1 MTPTRPPFDRDHLPP
16 GIDPP
21 GPQDPEA
28 LGRYR
33 VVGRIGAGGMG
44 AVYAGVDEAG
54 GCAAVKVIHPQF
66 AADAVFLA
74 RFAREVDLVSRVRG
88 TCTATFYDA
97 DVRAGTPWLATEY
110 VRGLPLRGHVRE
122 HGVLTDGVLLALA
135 VGLAEGLAAIHAA
148 GVVHRDLKPGNVI
161 MSPAGPKVL
170 DFGIA
175 RTVDGTALT
184 KTGGLVGTPGWA
196 APELFE
202 GVQAT
207 DRSDMF
213 AWGGMVAFA
222 ATGRNPFGT
231 GGADVLIHRTRREE
245 PDLDG
250 VPPEL
255 MDLVRRALDKDPDRR
270 PTAERALTE
279 LTSRWNAT
287 RVQPLPHDLPA
298 HDQTSPPT
306 AGFGPA
312 QATEIVP
319 ALLATEWRGITAPEP
334 RRVRRSRR
342 GPVIAV
348 TATAAALVAALV
360 AVWLVVDP
368 SIPGADDPSA
378 AGSDGGGDAA
388 GGEDA
393 GGGENGSGG
402 GEVTVEDGPARVE
415 QARRLA
421 LDATGFE
428 AFLGAT
434 TGGGEG
440 SESYELYWYEEDPQ
454 PVYLQSPEFPGPGHT
469 DVMYLGEGLNDT
481 LFRDTVHLT
490 ADPVVGPYYRDP
502 GADPSRTAG
511 VDRERLVHDLDL
523 AAEAE
528 GGVEYLDTSEAPAT
542 LLYPPER
549 MGGMDALRGI
559 SGHHYSGVYTKE
571 VLASGN
577 TSLGMV
583 EHTFDLWTDDE
594 GYPLLFTVYSEPD
607 YGDGQGPRPGTE
619 TVVYVSFNEDVDI
632 EVPDE
637 SEIEPA
643 RPSTF

>member
-1 MTPTRPPFDRDHLPP
+1 MTTTRPPFDRDHLPP

-21 GPQDPEA
+21 SREDPA
-28 LGRYR
+28 SLGRYS

-66 AADAVFLA
+66 AADPEFLA

-88 TCTATFYDA
+88 TCTAAFYDA
-97 DVRAGTPWLATEY
+97 DVSAGTPWLATEY

-122 HGVLTDGVLLALA
+122 NGVLTGGVLLALA
-135 VGLAEGLAAIHAA
+135 VGLAEGLSAIHAA

-161 MSPAGPKVL
+161 MSPTGPKVL

-202 GVQAT
+202 GVEAT

-231 GGADVLIHRTRREE
+231 GAADALVHRTRREE

-255 MDLVRRALDKDPDRR
+255 LDLVRRAMDKDPARR
-270 PTAERALTE
+270 PTADQALDE
-279 LTSRWNAT
+279 LTSRWSAT
-287 RVQPLPHDLPA
+287 RVQRAPHVQPA
-298 HDQTSPPT
+298 PPAPVPPT
-306 AGFGPA
+306 
-312 QATEIVP
+312 QVVP
-319 ALLATEWRGITAPEP
+319 ELLATEWRGISAPEP
-334 RRVRRSRR
+334 RRVRRTRR
-342 GPVIAV
+342 GPVVAV
-348 TATAAALVAALV
+348 AATAAVLVAALV

-368 SIPGADDPSA
+368 SIPGADDPSD
-378 AGSDGGGDAA
+378 AGTDAGQDGTATGGDGA
-388 GGEDA
+388 DS
-393 GGGENGSGG
+393 GSGG
-402 GEVTVEDGPARVE
+402 GEVTVEDGPARVA

-421 LDATGFE
+421 LDATSFE
-428 AFLGAT
+428 AFHGMT
-434 TGGGEG
+434 IGGDG
-440 SESYELYWYEEDPQ
+440 SEVYQLYRYEEDPQ
-454 PVYLQSPEFPGPGHT
+454 PVYLQSSPAGPAT
-469 DVMYLGEGLNDT
+469 TEVMYLGEGLD
-481 LFRDTVHLT
+481 DTVFRTTSRLT
-490 ADPVVGPYYRDP
+490 GEPVVGPYYRDP
-502 GADPSRTAG
+502 GADPSQTEHAY
-511 VDRERLVHDLDL
+511 RERLVDDLDL

-528 GGVEYLDTSEAPAT
+528 GGVEYLGTSDAPVT
-542 LLYPPER
+542 LQYPPEE
-549 MGGMDALRGI
+549 MGGMAALEGI
-559 SGHHYSGVYTKE
+559 NGHHYTGTYSKE
-571 VLASGN
+571 VFFGDAESA
-577 TSLGMV
+577 GMV
-583 EHTFDLWTDDE
+583 DHTFDLWVDDE

-607 YGDGQGPRPGTE
+607 FDAGPVPGTDT
-619 TVVYVSFNEDVDI
+619 TVYLGFNEDVDI

-637 SEIEPA
+637 SEIQPG
-643 RPSTF
+643 PPGF

>member
-1 MTPTRPPFDRDHLPP
+1 MNNERNQVTPTRPPFDRDHLPP

-21 GPQDPEA
+21 SREDPSS
-28 LGRYR
+28 LGRYS

-66 AADAVFLA
+66 AADPVFLA

-88 TCTATFYDA
+88 TCTAAFYEA
-97 DVRAGTPWLATEY
+97 DVSAGTPWLATEY

-122 HGVLTDGVLLALA
+122 NGVLTDGLLLALA
-135 VGLAEGLAAIHAA
+135 VGLAEGLTAIHAA

-161 MSPAGPKVL
+161 MSPTGPKVL

-202 GVQAT
+202 GVEAT

-231 GGADVLIHRTRREE
+231 GGAEVLIHRTRREE

-255 MDLVRRALDKDPDRR
+255 LDLVRRSMDKDPDLR
-270 PTAERALTE
+270 PTADEALAE
-279 LTSRWNAT
+279 LTARWSAT
-287 RVQPLPHDLPA
+287 RVQPLPYGPSGPA
-298 HDQTSPPT
+298 SPAPPT
-306 AGFGPA
+306 
-312 QATEIVP
+312 QIVP
-319 ALLATEWRGITAPEP
+319 DLLATEWRGISAPEP
-334 RRVRRSRR
+334 RRVRRGRR
-342 GPVIAV
+342 GPVVAV
-348 TATAAALVAALV
+348 AATAAVLVAALV

-368 SIPGADDPSA
+368 SIGGGADDPSA
-378 AGSDGGGDAA
+378 EGTDAGADGGGSEGD
-388 GGEDA
+388 
-393 GGGENGSGG
+393 
-402 GEVTVEDGPARVE
+402 EVPVDDGAARVA
-415 QARRLA
+415 QARQLA
-421 LDATGFE
+421 LDATSFE

-434 TGGGEG
+434 TGGGDG
-440 SESYELYWYEEDPQ
+440 SERYELYWYEEDPQ
-454 PVYLQSPEFPGPGHT
+454 PVYFQSPQSPGPGHT

-481 LFRDTVHLT
+481 LFRDTIHLT
-490 ADPVVGPYYRDP
+490 GDPQVGPFYREP

-511 VDRERLVHDLDL
+511 IYRERLVDDFDL
-523 AAEAE
+523 AAEAD
-528 GGVEYLDTSEAPAT
+528 GGVEYLGTSEAPVT
-542 LLYPPER
+542 LQYPPDE
-549 MGGMDALRGI
+549 MGGADSLQGV
-559 SGHHYSGVYTKE
+559 SGHHYTGVYAKE
-571 VLASGN
+571 PFGFEDA
-577 TSLGMV
+577 SLGTV
-583 EHTFDLWTDDE
+583 DHTFDLWTDDE
-594 GYPLLFTVYSEPD
+594 GYPLLFTAYFEPD
-607 YGDGQGPRPGTE
+607 YGDGPRPLTQ
-619 TVVYVSFNEDVDI
+619 TKVYLGFNEDVDI

-637 SEIEPA
+637 SEIQQG
-643 RPSTF
+643 RPSGY

>member
-1 MTPTRPPFDRDHLPP
+1 MPP

-21 GPQDPEA
+21 SPQDPEA

-66 AADAVFLA
+66 AADAEFLA

-88 TCTATFYDA
+88 TCTAAFYEA
-97 DVRAGTPWLATEY
+97 DVNAGTPWLATEY

-122 HGVLTDGVLLALA
+122 NGVLTGGVLLALA
-135 VGLAEGLAAIHAA
+135 VGLAEGLSAIHGA

-161 MSPAGPKVL
+161 MSPTGPKVL

-196 APELFE
+196 APELFD
-202 GVQAT
+202 GVEAT

-231 GGADVLIHRTRREE
+231 GAADALVHRTRREQ

-255 MDLVRRALDKDPDRR
+255 LGLVRRSMDKDPARR
-270 PTAERALTE
+270 PTAERALAE
-279 LTSRWNAT
+279 LTSRWSAT

-298 HDQTSPPT
+298 PHRPSPQGGGAEGEAPPAPT
-306 AGFGPA
+306 AGFGPVPP
-312 QATEIVP
+312 TEIVP

-334 RRVRRSRR
+334 RRIRR
-342 GPVIAV
+342 GRRWPVVAAA
-348 TATAAALVAALV
+348 ATAAVLVAALV
-360 AVWLVVDP
+360 AVWLVADP
-368 SIPGADDPSA
+368 TIPGADDPSA
-378 AGSDGGGDAA
+378 AVTDTGQDGGDGGSDGGSDGGD
-388 GGEDA
+388 
-393 GGGENGSGG
+393 GSG
-402 GEVTVEDGPARVE
+402 EAAVDDGAARVA

-421 LDATGFE
+421 LDATSFE
-428 AFLGAT
+428 AYYGMT
-434 TGGGEG
+434 VGGDG
-440 SESYELYWYEEDPQ
+440 SEVYQLYRYEEEPE
-454 PVYLQSPEFPGPGHT
+454 PVYLQTSPAGPAT
-469 DVMYLGEGLNDT
+469 SEVMYLGAGLD
-481 LFRDTVHLT
+481 DTVFRTISSLT
-490 ADPVVGPYYRDP
+490 GDTEVGPYYRNP
-502 GADPSRTAG
+502 GADPSMTEHAY
-511 VDRERLVHDLDL
+511 RERLVDDLDL
-523 AAEAE
+523 AAES
-528 GGVEYLDTSEAPAT
+528 GSGVEYLGTSGAPVT
-542 LLYPPER
+542 LQYPPEE
-549 MGGMDALRGI
+549 MGGMAGLEGI
-559 SGHHYSGVYTKE
+559 NGHHYTGAYSKE
-571 VLASGN
+571 VSGSGD
-577 TSLGMV
+577 TSVGMV
-583 EHTFDLWTDDE
+583 EHTFDLWLDEE

-607 YGDGQGPRPGTE
+607 FGSGPVPGTD
-619 TVVYVSFNEDVDI
+619 TTVYVSFNEDVDI

-637 SEIEPA
+637 SEIEPDQ
-643 RPSTF
+643 PGF